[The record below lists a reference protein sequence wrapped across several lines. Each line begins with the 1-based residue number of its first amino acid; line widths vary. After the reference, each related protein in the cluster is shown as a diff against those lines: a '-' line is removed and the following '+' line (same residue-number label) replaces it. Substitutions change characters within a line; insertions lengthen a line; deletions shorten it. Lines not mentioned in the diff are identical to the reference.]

1 MALPLGFSGKLRILP
16 TKFMPGEL
24 HAIEGSRVSFC
35 LLQVLRTALVAAS
48 WSKKMPLAHVGA
60 VFSLLD
66 GPPGCD
72 PGFDVI
78 CIGVGFCEGTLPTTL
93 WRFQGYMACLVGL
106 RVGVLVTVLF
116 TFWLEVR
123 VFSVS
128 LGIHRT
134 LVGLGLGLP
143 MLHHPP
149 GPYQHFKTAIW
160 NAWRSKVCFGLC
172 RRQGFSRGP
181 MLDIAGSLQLLHAP
195 HVRERNKALLRS
207 ILVGGEWFF
216 LVMPTEKS
224 FHAVF
229 VAVLMEMGTFF
240 GNVLTLLVHIRENPE
255 FHDLIQKG

>member
-1 MALPLGFSGKLRILP
+1 M
-16 TKFMPGEL
+16 
-24 HAIEGSRVSFC
+24 
-35 LLQVLRTALVAAS
+35 
-48 WSKKMPLAHVGA
+48 LA
-60 VFSLLD
+60 LLD

-72 PGFDVI
+72 PGFYVI
-78 CIGVGFCEGTLPTTL
+78 WYWCRLLRRYLAHNPLEVPRLYGLLGRVAGGCPGHGPVHL
-93 WRFQGYMACLVGL
+93 LVG
-106 RVGVLVTVLF
+106 GASVLGFAWDPSDSGWT
-116 TFWLEVR
+116 
-123 VFSVS
+123 
-128 LGIHRT
+128 GP
-134 LVGLGLGLP
+134 GLP

-181 MLDIAGSLQLLHAP
+181 MLDIAGSLQLLHAS
-195 HVRERNKALLRS
+195 HVRERNKALLKS

-240 GNVLTLLVHIRENPE
+240 WKCPHPFGSHS
-255 FHDLIQKG
+255 